1 MKKIKTRSAHITRE
15 VVEAWKAGDR
25 HALHLVL
32 DLPPWLVG
40 CGPLDVHPDHRKKC
54 VQELHSDADPW
65 ESACALRAELL
76 ALVGPPD
83 MRNDLTKRIADAEE
97 MVAHYQHKVDVP
109 HYGGS
114 DDMPT
119 RREKLA
125 RELERVAALQLEL
138 AEEMARAET
147 K

>member
-1 MKKIKTRSAHITRE
+1 MRCGQSSRARRP
-15 VVEAWKAGDR
+15 AR
-25 HALHLVL
+25 HA
-32 DLPPWLVG
+32 
-40 CGPLDVHPDHRKKC
+40 
-54 VQELHSDADPW
+54 
-65 ESACALRAELL
+65 
-76 ALVGPPD
+76 
-83 MRNDLTKRIADAEE
+83 KRSNEEIADAEE

-114 DDMPT
+114 EDMPT